1 MAITITL
8 LQLKS
13 KYYFNTT
20 GFNASEK
27 HGLEQKNMWRDRVA
41 RLHLTM
47 EGISA
52 QKKKI
57 KIVVHV
63 FNKSTYNRLP
73 RMINGSSISFTL
85 IRS

>member
-1 MAITITL
+1 MKREFWEKHDLEAYATAVNMAITITL

-52 QKKKI
+52 QKKK
-57 KIVVHV
+57 
-63 FNKSTYNRLP
+63 
-73 RMINGSSISFTL
+73 
-85 IRS
+85 